1 MNLAWKDIQRQ
12 KGRFALTALGLG
24 LLFAIVLAMG
34 GIYRGLV
41 EDATLLVD
49 RMNADLWIVQ
59 RDTRGPFAER
69 STVPVQLEDRLRA
82 VPGVASTRR
91 FSNAVIQREH
101 HGRSLRMNLVGLSW
115 PGDGGEGLPL
125 AVGRILT
132 QAHRELIAD
141 RSLGLSL
148 GERVHLGDNE
158 YTVVGLTKGLL
169 GSGGDGVVLVS
180 EADAAAILAYQPPE
194 ALRIEREARVE
205 RLSRTDFDSPTNEER
220 LRSDGGALP
229 ALAPPPTNAILV
241 KLIQGARVEDV
252 QRTLAGWREITA
264 TSTEEQRQF
273 LLQGVVEK
281 SRKQIGLFRALLAIV
296 SGIIVA
302 LIVFNMTAAKAR
314 DIALLKLMGAKMG
327 VVVGL
332 ILEQSLMLG
341 GLGYLFAFGIAE
353 LTFQYW
359 PRRVVV
365 GFPEFAG
372 VAILVGV
379 ITLVSSLAGVCRA
392 LRIPPT
398 LVLAG

>member
-1 MNLAWKDIQRQ
+1 MNLAWKDIRRQ

-69 STVPVQLEDRLRA
+69 STVPGQLEDRLRA

-91 FSNAVIQREH
+91 FSNAIIQREH

-125 AVGRILT
+125 AAGRILT

-148 GERVHLGDNE
+148 GERVHLGNDD

-169 GSGGDGVVLVS
+169 GSGGDGVALVS
-180 EADAAAILAYQPPE
+180 ESDAASILAYQPPE
-194 ALRIEREARVE
+194 ALRIEREARVD
-205 RLSRTDFDSPTNEER
+205 RLSRTDFDTPANEER

-252 QRTLAGWREITA
+252 QRTLAGWREVTA

-281 SRKQIGLFRALLAIV
+281 SKKQIGLFRALLAIV

-314 DIALLKLMGAKMG
+314 DIALLKLMGAKTG

-379 ITLVSSLAGVCRA
+379 ITLVSSLAGVRRA
-392 LRIPPT
+392 LKIPPT